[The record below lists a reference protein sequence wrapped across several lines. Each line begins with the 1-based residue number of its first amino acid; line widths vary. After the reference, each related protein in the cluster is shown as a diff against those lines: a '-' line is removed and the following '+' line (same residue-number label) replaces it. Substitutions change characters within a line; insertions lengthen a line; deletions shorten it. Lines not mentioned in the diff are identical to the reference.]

1 MVLRKKQTV
10 ITSYMTQE
18 LKATRGSFTTDIVP
32 CEYKKGDKSGLVY
45 YTLPSILVEGDAE
58 KTKANL
64 LRRIDFLTPEITA
77 SLLDRVLNGMGQKIT
92 GANSVAEKYTVQLPP
107 DETGKATTEIKW
119 RIKDGTLD
127 VAGLIEDFQE
137 LSVTTERIGELKEQL
152 IAQSVALTKVAW
164 INTDGSPRTEAMIE
178 CQNISKEVMRLQAA
192 IANKKRKRVDQA
204 DEEGDEGAPEEKA
217 A

>member
-1 MVLRKKQTV
+1 
-10 ITSYMTQE
+10 MTQE

-92 GANSVAEKYTVQLPP
+92 GANSVAEKYEVTTT

-178 CQNISKEVMRLQAA
+178 CQNISKEVMRLQTA

-204 DEEGDEGAPEEKA
+204 EDEESDTEAKA

>member
-1 MVLRKKQTV
+1 
-10 ITSYMTQE
+10 MTQE
-18 LKATRGSFTTDIVP
+18 LKATRGTVTEPIVP
-32 CEYKKGDKSGLVY
+32 CEFKKGEKSGLTY
-45 YTLPSILVEGDAE
+45 YTLPGILVEGDSE
-58 KTKANL
+58 KTKSNL
-64 LRRIDFLTPEITA
+64 MRRIDYLTPEVTA
-77 SLLDRVLNGMGQKIT
+77 GLLDRVLNGMGQKIT

-107 DETGKATTEIKW
+107 DENGKLVEEVKW

-164 INTDGSPRTEAMIE
+164 INSDGTPRTEAMIE

-204 DEEGDEGAPEEKA
+204 EDEDAPEEKA